1 MSLNT
6 KLVYADI
13 KVAKYC
19 NSPLVNL
26 FNDEA
31 LYSNAAYHAE
41 QATEK
46 CLKLILSNYY
56 GISETEKRYRT
67 HDIPDLLAYMKECEA
82 NTGKKVP
89 ICIPEIIEINA
100 IEIKEWEANTRY
112 NDNMVVLRSN
122 ITSVISA
129 CDIMC
134 RQLEKMG
141 C

>member
-56 GISETEKRYRT
+56 GVPETNKRYRT
-67 HDIPDLLAYMKECEA
+67 HDIPDLLEYVKECEA
-82 NTGKKVP
+82 DTGKKPPVS
-89 ICIPEIIEINA
+89 IPEIIETNA

-112 NDNMVVLRSN
+112 NDNMVVLRN
-122 ITSVISA
+122 NVNLVISA
-129 CDIMC
+129 CDVMC
-134 RQLEKMG
+134 RQLEKNG
-141 C
+141 Y